1 MLCSPL
7 AADYAA
13 PQAETEQRQREDHCP
28 SADQAANTPQD
39 RPEKAHNGQTDVA
52 QGTASPISLSPRPR
66 VTVSPP
72 PRVPHHSRQ
81 VGFVQGGAGGEAE
94 AMLKQGGSHV
104 AAHDLAAE
112 RRDSKEL

>member
-39 RPEKAHNGQTDVA
+39 RPEKAHSGQTDVA
-52 QGTASPISLSPRPR
+52 QGTASPISLSPR
-66 VTVSPP
+66 